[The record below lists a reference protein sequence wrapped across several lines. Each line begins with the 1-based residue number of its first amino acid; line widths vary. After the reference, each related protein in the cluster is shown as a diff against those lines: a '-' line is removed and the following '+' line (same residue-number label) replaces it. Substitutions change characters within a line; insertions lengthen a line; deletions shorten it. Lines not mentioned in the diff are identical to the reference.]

1 MSHPRIQKALA
12 ALTAT
17 LLGGS
22 LVQAADGNRS
32 ETSILIYSE
41 QDRTRATEAT
51 FSLHK
56 QLKNDFALG
65 LRLTYDGLTGSTPT
79 GASPSR
85 YAQTVT
91 RASGGRTITVPAGE
105 FPIYEYFADRRFS
118 AAADLSHPLGRMS
131 TATLGVR
138 LSSEHDYSSVGLSAG
153 LTREFNRRN
162 TTVGV
167 SAAVSHD
174 VVKPVGG
181 FYLPFSVVGSE
192 LDETAA
198 ERRARFEGKV
208 KSVYDFVFSLT
219 QVLDRKT
226 LLRVNYSLGRSDG
239 YLTDPYKI
247 VSVVQSPDST
257 DPGEPIENLYEHRPG
272 ARHQNALF
280 TQLRKHLLGSTA
292 DVSYRFYWDDWSVE
306 SHAIE
311 FGWHIDFKSTGA
323 IAPRIRWYHQTAAEF
338 STPFLVKGEPL
349 PDYVSADSRL
359 AAFDAIT
366 YGLTYSIP
374 VNPTSRLAITAEYY
388 SQRGDRSPPTSFSS
402 PLAFDL
408 FPKLDVVMV
417 RLGYSHDF

>member
-1 MSHPRIQKALA
+1 MSRPSITKTLA

-17 LLGGS
+17 LVGS
-22 LVQAADGNRS
+22 SIAQAGEGNRS

-41 QDRTRATEAT
+41 RNRARATEAAFALT
-51 FSLHK
+51 K
-56 QLKNDFALG
+56 QMKNDFTLG

-91 RASGGRTITVPAGE
+91 RASGGRTITVPAGD
-105 FPIYEYFADRRFS
+105 FPVDEYFADRRF
-118 AAADLSHPLGRMS
+118 AASADLSHPLGRMS
-131 TATLGVR
+131 TATVGMHA
-138 LSSEHDYSSVGLSAG
+138 SSEHDYSSVGLSAG
-153 LTREFNRRN
+153 LTRDFNRRN

-167 SAAVSHD
+167 SAAFSHD

-181 FYLPFSVVGSE
+181 FYEPFSIVGTA
-192 LDETAA
+192 LNETPE

-208 KSVYDFVFSLT
+208 KTVYDFVFSLT
-219 QVLDRKT
+219 QVIDRKT
-226 LLRVNYSLGRSDG
+226 LARFNYTLGRSDG

-247 VSVVQSPDST
+247 FSIVQAPDSA

-272 ARHQNALF
+272 VRHQNALF
-280 TQLRKHLLGSTA
+280 AQIRKHLFGSTA

-306 SHAIE
+306 SHLVDVS
-311 FGWHIDFKSTGA
+311 WHVDFKSTGA
-323 IAPRIRWYHQTAAEF
+323 VTPRVRWYHQSAADF
-338 STPFLVKGEPL
+338 HAPFLVQGESL
-349 PDYVSADSRL
+349 PAYVSADSRL
-359 AAFDAIT
+359 AEFDALT
-366 YGLTYSIP
+366 YGMAYSIP
-374 VNPTSRLAITAEYY
+374 VNPTSRLSITAEYY
-388 SQRGDRSPPTSFSS
+388 SQRGDRGPPASFGM